1 MRSWLRQ
8 HRLALAAAIRKWR
21 AQRAAALLN
30 ALALGVALALP
41 AGGYAVLEALDRLST
56 RSAIDPQ
63 LSVFMRTDAEPEA
76 ARQLAARL
84 RGDAR
89 IHRVRLITRE
99 EALAALRG
107 TSGLADVVAALGSN
121 PLPDT
126 LVLTVAGS
134 SDGVLDQLAE
144 ELGRAPGVALAQVDA
159 LWARRLAALERVGRL
174 ALALLAAILAVGLVA
189 IAFNTIRLQILTQR
203 DEIEVSKLIGATD
216 GFIQRPF
223 LYLGLL
229 QGLSGVLVALAL
241 VGAGLALMNTEI
253 VGLARS
259 YGSEFR
265 LPFFSSGEAV
275 ALALIAGGLGWLGAY
290 MSVSRYLREIEPK

>member
-1 MRSWLRQ
+1 MRAWLRQ
-8 HRLALAAAIRKWR
+8 HRLAFTAAARKWR

-30 ALALGVALALP
+30 AIALGVALALP
-41 AGGYAVLEALDRLST
+41 AGGYVILEGLQSLST

-63 LSVFMRTDAEPEA
+63 ISVFMRTDAEPSA
-76 ARQLAARL
+76 ARRLATRL
-84 RGDAR
+84 SSDPR
-89 IHRVRLITRE
+89 IHRVRLIPRE
-99 EALAALRG
+99 DALTALRE

-126 LVLTVAGS
+126 LVVTVAG
-134 SDGVLDQLAE
+134 DADRVMDQLTE

-159 LWARRLAALERVGRL
+159 LWVRRLVAFERVGRL
-174 ALALLAAILAVGLVA
+174 ALALLAAILGVGLVA

-229 QGLSGVLVALAL
+229 QALSGVLIALAL
-241 VGAGLALMNTEI
+241 VWVGLALMNSEI
-253 VGLARS
+253 AELARS
-259 YGSEFR
+259 YGSEYR
-265 LPFFSSGEAV
+265 LPFFSAGEV
-275 ALALIAGGLGWLGAY
+275 TALAVLAGGLGWVGAY
-290 MSVSRYLREIEPK
+290 MSVSRYLRQIEPK

>member
-1 MRSWLRQ
+1 MRAWLRQ
-8 HRLALAAAIRKWR
+8 HRLALVAAARKWR

-41 AGGYAVLEALDRLST
+41 AGGYVLLEGLQGLST

-63 LSVFMRTDAEPEA
+63 ISIFMRTDAEPA
-76 ARQLAARL
+76 AVRQLAARL
-84 RGDAR
+84 GDDPR
-89 IHRVRLITRE
+89 IHRVRLIARE
-99 EALAALRG
+99 DALASLRG
-107 TSGLADVVAALGSN
+107 TSGLADVVAALGRN

-126 LVLTVAGS
+126 LVVTVAGS
-134 SDGVLDQLAE
+134 ADSVMDQLAD

-174 ALALLAAILAVGLVA
+174 ALVLVAMILAVGLVA

-229 QGLSGVLVALAL
+229 QGLSGVFVALGL
-241 VGAGLALMNTEI
+241 VWAGLALMNNEI
-253 VGLARS
+253 ADLART
-259 YGSEFR
+259 YGSAFR
-265 LPFFSSGEAV
+265 LPYFSVGDAV
-275 ALALIAGGLGWLGAY
+275 GLALIAGGLGWVGAY
-290 MSVSRYLREIEPK
+290 MSVSKYLREIQPK

>member
-1 MRSWLRQ
+1 VRSWLRQ
-8 HRLALAAAIRKWR
+8 HRLALAAAARKWR

-41 AGGYAVLEALDRLST
+41 AGGYALLESLDRLST

-63 LSVFMRTDAEPEA
+63 LSVFMRTDAEPAA
-76 ARQLAARL
+76 ARQLAERL

-99 EALAALRG
+99 DALASLRG

-126 LVLTVAGS
+126 LVVTVAGS

-174 ALALLAAILAVGLVA
+174 ALALLAAILAFGLVA

-265 LPFFSSGEAV
+265 LTFFSAGEAV
-275 ALALIAGGLGWLGAY
+275 ALALISGGLGWLGAH

>member
-241 VGAGLALMNTEI
+241 VGAGLTLMNTEI

>member
-1 MRSWLRQ
+1 MRAWLRQ
-8 HRLALAAAIRKWR
+8 HRLALVAAARKWR

-41 AGGYAVLEALDRLST
+41 AGGYVLLEGLQGLST

-63 LSVFMRTDAEPEA
+63 ISVFMRADAEPAA

-84 RGDAR
+84 GGDPR
-89 IHRVRLITRE
+89 IHRVRLIARE
-99 EALAALRG
+99 DALASLRG
-107 TSGLADVVAALGSN
+107 TSGLADVIAALGSN

-126 LVLTVAGS
+126 LVVTVAGS
-134 SDGVLDQLAE
+134 ADGVMDQLAD

-174 ALALLAAILAVGLVA
+174 ALALVAMILAVGLVA

-229 QGLSGVLVALAL
+229 QGLSGVIVALGL
-241 VGAGLALMNTEI
+241 VWAGLALMNNEI
-253 VGLARS
+253 ADLARS

-265 LPFFSSGEAV
+265 LPYFSAGEAV
-275 ALALIAGGLGWLGAY
+275 GLVLLAGGLGWLGAY
-290 MSVSRYLREIEPK
+290 MSVSRYLREIEPN

>member
-1 MRSWLRQ
+1 MRAWLRQ
-8 HRLALAAAIRKWR
+8 HRLALAAAARKWL

-41 AGGYAVLEALDRLST
+41 AGGYVVLEALQGLST

-63 LSVFMRTDAEPEA
+63 LSVFMRTDAKPEA
-76 ARQLAARL
+76 ARELAARL
-84 RGDAR
+84 RSDGR
-89 IHRVRLITRE
+89 VHRVHLITRE
-99 EALAALRG
+99 DALASLRG

-126 LVLTVAGS
+126 LVITVAASG
-134 SDGVLDQLAE
+134 DGALDQFAE
-144 ELGRAPGVALAQVDA
+144 ELGRMPGVAAAQVDA

-174 ALALLAAILAVGLVA
+174 ALALVAGILAVGLVA

-216 GFIQRPF
+216 AFIQRPF
-223 LYLGLL
+223 LYLGVL
-229 QGLSGVLVALAL
+229 QGLSGVLFALAL
-241 VGAGLALMNTEI
+241 VWAGLALMNSEI

-259 YGSEFR
+259 YGSDFR
-265 LPFFSSGEAV
+265 LPFFSVAEAI
-275 ALALIAGGLGWLGAY
+275 ALALIAGGLGWVGAY
-290 MSVSRYLREIEPK
+290 MSVSRYLREIEPT

>member
-1 MRSWLRQ
+1 MRAWLRQ
-8 HRLALAAAIRKWR
+8 HRLALGAAARKWR

-41 AGGYAVLEALDRLST
+41 AGGYVVLEAMGRLST

-76 ARQLAARL
+76 APRLAAKL

-89 IHRVRLITRE
+89 IHRVRLITRD
-99 EALAALRG
+99 EALASLRG

-126 LVLTVAGS
+126 LVVTVVGS
-134 SDGVLDQLAE
+134 GDGVLDRLAE
-144 ELGRAPGVALAQVDA
+144 ELGSAPGVALAQVDA

-174 ALALLAAILAVGLVA
+174 ALALIAAVLAVGLVA

-241 VGAGLALMNTEI
+241 VWAGVGLMNTEI
-253 VGLARS
+253 VDLART
-259 YGSEFR
+259 YGSAFR
-265 LPFFSSGEAV
+265 LPFFSPGE
-275 ALALIAGGLGWLGAY
+275 ALALSLIAGALGWAGAY

>member
-1 MRSWLRQ
+1 MRAWLRQ
-8 HRLALAAAIRKWR
+8 HRLALVAAARKWR

-41 AGGYAVLEALDRLST
+41 AGGYVLLEGLQGLST

-63 LSVFMRTDAEPEA
+63 ISVFMRVDAEPAA

-84 RGDAR
+84 GGDPR
-89 IHRVRLITRE
+89 IHRVRLIARE
-99 EALAALRG
+99 DALASLRG
-107 TSGLADVVAALGSN
+107 TSGLADVIAALGSN

-126 LVLTVAGS
+126 LVVTVAGS
-134 SDGVLDQLAE
+134 ADGVMDQLAD

-174 ALALLAAILAVGLVA
+174 ALALVAMILAVGLVA

-229 QGLSGVLVALAL
+229 QGLSGVIVALGL
-241 VGAGLALMNTEI
+241 VWAGLALMNNEI
-253 VGLARS
+253 ADLARS

-265 LPFFSSGEAV
+265 LPYFSAGEAV
-275 ALALIAGGLGWLGAY
+275 GLVLLAGGLGWLGAY
-290 MSVSRYLREIEPK
+290 MSVSRYLREIEPN

>member
-1 MRSWLRQ
+1 MRAWLRQ
-8 HRLALAAAIRKWR
+8 HRLALVAAARKWR

-41 AGGYAVLEALDRLST
+41 AGGYVLLEGLQGLST

-63 LSVFMRTDAEPEA
+63 ISVFMRVDAEPAA

-84 RGDAR
+84 GGDPR
-89 IHRVRLITRE
+89 IHRVRLIARE
-99 EALAALRG
+99 DALASLRG
-107 TSGLADVVAALGSN
+107 TSGLADVIAALGSN

-126 LVLTVAGS
+126 LVVTVAGS
-134 SDGVLDQLAE
+134 ADGVMDQLAD

-174 ALALLAAILAVGLVA
+174 ALALVAMILAVGLVA

-229 QGLSGVLVALAL
+229 QGLSGVIVALGL
-241 VGAGLALMNTEI
+241 VWAGLALMNNEI
-253 VGLARS
+253 ADLARS

-265 LPFFSSGEAV
+265 LPYFSAGEAV
-275 ALALIAGGLGWLGAY
+275 GLVLLAGGLGWLGAY

>member
-1 MRSWLRQ
+1 MRAWLRQ
-8 HRLALAAAIRKWR
+8 HRLAFAAAARKWR

-41 AGGYAVLEALDRLST
+41 AGGYVILEGLQGLST

-63 LSVFMRTDAEPEA
+63 ISVFMRSDAEPSA
-76 ARQLAARL
+76 ARRLAARL
-84 RGDAR
+84 GSDPRV
-89 IHRVRLITRE
+89 HRVRLIPRE
-99 EALAALRG
+99 EALASLRE

-126 LVLTVAGS
+126 LVVTVAG
-134 SDGVLDQLAE
+134 DTDRAMDQLTE
-144 ELGRAPGVALAQVDA
+144 ELTKAPGVALAQVDA
-159 LWARRLAALERVGRL
+159 LWVRRLAAFERVGRL

-229 QGLSGVLVALAL
+229 QALSGALIALAL
-241 VGAGLALMNTEI
+241 VWVGLALMNSEI
-253 VGLARS
+253 VELARS
-259 YGSEFR
+259 YGSEYR
-265 LPFFSSGEAV
+265 LPFLSPGETI
-275 ALALIAGGLGWLGAY
+275 ALAVLAGALGWLGAY
-290 MSVSRYLREIEPK
+290 MSVSRYLRHIEPK

>member
-1 MRSWLRQ
+1 MRAWLRQ
-8 HRLALAAAIRKWR
+8 HRLALAAAARKWL

-41 AGGYAVLEALDRLST
+41 AGGYVVLEGLEGLST
-56 RSAIDPQ
+56 RTAIDPQ
-63 LSVFMRTDAEPEA
+63 LSVFMRADVEPEA
-76 ARQLAARL
+76 TRRLAERL

-89 IHRVRLITRE
+89 VHRVRLITRE
-99 EALAALRG
+99 DALASLRG

-126 LVLTVAGS
+126 LVVTVAASGEA
-134 SDGVLDQLAE
+134 VLDQLSD
-144 ELGRAPGVALAQVDA
+144 ELGRTPGVALAQVDA

-174 ALALLAAILAVGLVA
+174 ALALVAAILAVGLVA

-203 DEIEVSKLIGATD
+203 EEIEVSKLIGATD
-216 GFIQRPF
+216 AFIQRPF

-229 QGLSGVLVALAL
+229 QGLSGVLIALAI
-241 VGAGLALMNTEI
+241 VSAGLGLMNSEI
-253 VGLARS
+253 IGLARS
-259 YGSEFR
+259 YDSDFR
-265 LPFFSSGEAV
+265 LPFFSPVEAI

>member
-1 MRSWLRQ
+1 MRAWLRQ
-8 HRLALAAAIRKWR
+8 HRLALAAAARKWR
-21 AQRAAALLN
+21 AQRGAALLN

-41 AGGYAVLEALDRLST
+41 AGGYVVLEGLDRLST
-56 RSAIDPQ
+56 RSTIDPQ
-63 LSVFMRTDAEPEA
+63 LSIFMRTDAGPEA

-84 RGDAR
+84 RNDAR
-89 IHRVRLITRE
+89 VHRVRLITRE
-99 EALAALRG
+99 EALTSLRG
-107 TSGLADVVAALGSN
+107 TSGLADVVAVLGSN

-126 LVLTVAGS
+126 LVVAVAGS
-134 SDGVLDQLAE
+134 GDGLLDQLAE
-144 ELGRAPGVALAQVDA
+144 EFGRMPGVALAQVDA

-174 ALALLAAILAVGLVA
+174 ALALIAAILAVGLVA

-241 VGAGLALMNTEI
+241 VWAGLALMNTEI
-253 VGLARS
+253 VGLART
-259 YGSEFR
+259 YGSDFR
-265 LPFFSSGEAV
+265 LPFFSAGDAAAV
-275 ALALIAGGLGWLGAY
+275 ALFAGGLGWVGAY
-290 MSVSRYLREIEPK
+290 MSVSKYLREIEPK

>member
-1 MRSWLRQ
+1 MRAWLRQ
-8 HRLALAAAIRKWR
+8 HRLALVAAARKWR

-41 AGGYAVLEALDRLST
+41 AGGYVLLEGLQGLST

-63 LSVFMRTDAEPEA
+63 ISVFMRTDAAPEA

-84 RGDAR
+84 SGDPR
-89 IHRVRLITRE
+89 IHRVRLIPRE
-99 EALAALRG
+99 DALASLRG

-126 LVLTVAGS
+126 LVVTVAGGA
-134 SDGVLDQLAE
+134 DGVMDQLAD

-174 ALALLAAILAVGLVA
+174 ALALVAMILAVGLVA

-229 QGLSGVLVALAL
+229 QGLSGVFVALGL
-241 VGAGLALMNTEI
+241 VWAGLALMNNEI
-253 VGLARS
+253 AELARS
-259 YGSEFR
+259 YGSAFR
-265 LPFFSSGEAV
+265 LPYFSPGEAV
-275 ALALIAGGLGWLGAY
+275 GLALIAGGMGWLGAY

>member
-1 MRSWLRQ
+1 MRAWLRQ
-8 HRLALAAAIRKWR
+8 HRLALVAAARKWR

-41 AGGYAVLEALDRLST
+41 AGGYVLLEGLQGLST

-63 LSVFMRTDAEPEA
+63 ISVFMRADAEPAA

-84 RGDAR
+84 GGDPR
-89 IHRVRLITRE
+89 IHRVRLIARE
-99 EALAALRG
+99 DALASLRG
-107 TSGLADVVAALGSN
+107 TSGLADVIAALGSN

-126 LVLTVAGS
+126 LVVTVAGS
-134 SDGVLDQLAE
+134 ADGVMDQLAD

-174 ALALLAAILAVGLVA
+174 ALALVAMILAVGLVA

-229 QGLSGVLVALAL
+229 QGLSGVIVALGL
-241 VGAGLALMNTEI
+241 VWAGLALMNNEI
-253 VGLARS
+253 ADLARS

-265 LPFFSSGEAV
+265 LPYFSACEAV
-275 ALALIAGGLGWLGAY
+275 GLVLLAGGLGWLGAY
-290 MSVSRYLREIEPK
+290 MSVSRYLREIEPN